1 MGPAPEPT
9 PSAQAPPEPVASLAT
24 RAGVD
29 SALVDELLG
38 LELVVPEPD
47 GTFAEGAVR
56 RARVIDGLVRGGIP
70 PAVIGEAARLGAL
83 SFDFVDQPSYDR
95 FAAHEDVTFAELSE
109 RTGVPLELLLI
120 VREAMGSP
128 AADPDDRV
136 RANELA
142 VVPFLQ
148 STSRAGVRPA
158 LVERTIRVAGD
169 GLRRLAET
177 EADWWRSEILEP
189 LLRAGVPPG
198 DIGARTEEF
207 ATQIS
212 PLMDDA
218 VLAVYHGQQAHAWM
232 RNIFEGFEGLLARAG
247 LHARLE
253 RVPAICFFD
262 VTGYSRLTEERG
274 DESAAELAGR
284 IARLVQRVS
293 ADHGGR
299 TIKWLGDGIMLFY
312 PDPNGA
318 VLGALAMLDAVEREG
333 LPPAHVGIHTGP
345 VLFQEG
351 DYFGR
356 TVNTAARIADHAKRR
371 QVLVSEDVVAS
382 GADGVAF
389 ERIGPVEL
397 KGLLQPLILY
407 KASRADR

>member
-1 MGPAPEPT
+1 
-9 PSAQAPPEPVASLAT
+9 
-24 RAGVD
+24 
-29 SALVDELLG
+29 
-38 LELVVPEPD
+38 
-47 GTFAEGAVR
+47 
-56 RARVIDGLVRGGIP
+56 
-70 PAVIGEAARLGAL
+70 
-83 SFDFVDQPSYDR
+83 
-95 FAAHEDVTFAELSE
+95 
-109 RTGVPLELLLI
+109 
-120 VREAMGSP
+120 
-128 AADPDDRV
+128 
-136 RANELA
+136 
-142 VVPFLQ
+142 
-148 STSRAGVRPA
+148 
-158 LVERTIRVAGD
+158 
-169 GLRRLAET
+169 
-177 EADWWRSEILEP
+177 
-189 LLRAGVPPG
+189 
-198 DIGARTEEF
+198 
-207 ATQIS
+207 
-212 PLMDDA
+212 MDDA

>member
-1 MGPAPEPT
+1 MEPAPEPT
-9 PSAQAPPEPVASLAT
+9 PSAHTPPEPVASLAT

-38 LELVVPEPD
+38 LELVAPEPD

-109 RTGVPLELLLI
+109 RTGIPLELLLI

-136 RANELA
+136 RATELA

-189 LLRAGVPPG
+189 LFRAGVAPA

-218 VLAVYHGQQAHAWM
+218 VLAVYHGQQAQAWM

-299 TIKWLGDGIMLFY
+299 TIKWLGDGVMLFY

-318 VLGALAMLDAVEREG
+318 VLGALA
-333 LPPAHVGIHTGP
+333 
-345 VLFQEG
+345 
-351 DYFGR
+351 
-356 TVNTAARIADHAKRR
+356 
-371 QVLVSEDVVAS
+371 
-382 GADGVAF
+382 
-389 ERIGPVEL
+389 
-397 KGLLQPLILY
+397 
-407 KASRADR
+407 